1 MDLIIQ
7 NSSDEPIYQQMYN
20 QIKDQILSGQ
30 LKKDDLLPSIR
41 KLSKE
46 LKVSV
51 ITTTRAY
58 TELEKDGYVTIVQ
71 GKGCYVNRIDN
82 SILEERIYSEIEDNF
97 SQILRAAR
105 LVDLSNEEVLNHFK
119 MFMEMENNDK

>member
-71 GKGCYVNRIDN
+71 GKGCYVNSIDN

-119 MFMEMENNDK
+119 MFMEMEDNDE

>member
-71 GKGCYVNRIDN
+71 GKGCYVNSIDN

-119 MFMEMENNDK
+119 MFMEMENNDE